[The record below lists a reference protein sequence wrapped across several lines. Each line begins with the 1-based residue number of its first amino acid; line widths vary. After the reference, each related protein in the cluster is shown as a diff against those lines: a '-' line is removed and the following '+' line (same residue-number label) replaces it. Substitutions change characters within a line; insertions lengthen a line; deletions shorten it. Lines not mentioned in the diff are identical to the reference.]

1 MSLATRVLG
10 APGRDNLLRVAV
22 NAGTRGHRL
31 QFDCG
36 DGCLHALSRSE
47 LKQTRA
53 LFLSHLHMDHIGGFD
68 GLFRNLF
75 DRPGPAMRVYGPPGT
90 AEILHHRFR
99 GFWWNQ
105 ADGLPGEWHVH
116 DVHEREVR
124 AWRFRTADAYASG
137 ELLPTRIH
145 DGRIAMHE
153 DYTVRAI
160 RLSHGGVSL
169 GYRVDEA
176 VRVNVVPGALA
187 ELGRAPG
194 PWLGAWKA
202 RVGIGPGGAPART
215 DGRDDAEGREIDAAI
230 RSGLF
235 EAQPREA
242 CAYLTD
248 FLLDAATHAR
258 LVPWLAGVGTLVCES
273 QYAPE
278 DAELAVRNS
287 HTTIDRVAAL
297 ARDAGVARLVPF
309 HLSERYATEEWKAM
323 LDAARAIFAST
334 AWPEGWDQALAC
346 R

>member
-1 MSLATRVLG
+1 MSLAPRVLG
-10 APGRDNLLRVAV
+10 APGRDNLLRLSV
-22 NAGTRGHRL
+22 NAGTREHRL

-75 DRPGPAMRVYGPPGT
+75 DREGPAMAVYGPPGT
-90 AEILHHRFR
+90 ADILHHRFR

-105 ADGLPGEWHVH
+105 ANGLPGAWDVH

-124 AWRFRTADAYASG
+124 AWRFRTADAYASR
-137 ELLPTRIH
+137 EPLPTRIH
-145 DGRIAMHE
+145 DGRVLVHE
-153 DYTVRAI
+153 DFTVRATA
-160 RLSHGGVSL
+160 LSHGGVSL

-176 VRVNVVPGALA
+176 VRVNVAPGALA
-187 ELGRAPG
+187 RLGRAPG

-202 RVGIGPGGAPART
+202 RVGIGPDATPARS
-215 DGRDDAEGREIDAAI
+215 DARDDAEGREIDAAA
-230 RSGLF
+230 RAGLF
-235 EAQPREA
+235 EAAPRDA

-248 FLLDAATHAR
+248 FLLDARTHDR
-258 LVPWLAGVGTLVCES
+258 LVPWLAGVDTLVCES

-278 DAELAVRNS
+278 DTALAARNS
-287 HTTIDRVAAL
+287 HTTIDAVARL
-297 ARDAGVARLVPF
+297 ARDADVGALVPF
-309 HLSERYATEEWKAM
+309 HLSERYETHRWEAM
-323 LDAARAIFAST
+323 LAAAREIFPRT
-334 AWPEGWDQALAC
+334 AWPEGWAAAFAS